1 MEELLKK
8 WKDRL
13 GNLEDMENSNE
24 NTLFKRL
31 ECQLKIQELKTCYYE
46 LRARANSSNENSG
59 LNIADVSQQRE
70 LFNAIL
76 DFTENLP
83 LVSEDYRRSELWEQF
98 IALNSG

>member
-13 GNLEDMENSNE
+13 GNLEEMENSNE

-31 ECQLKIQELKTCYYE
+31 ECELKIQELKTCYHE
-46 LRARANSSNENSG
+46 LSARANSSNENSG

-70 LFNAIL
+70 LFIAIIEKMTL
-76 DFTENLP
+76 HDL
-83 LVSEDYRRSELWEQF
+83 RRCYNGYAGNVFDEFS
-98 IALNSG
+98 NK

>member
-13 GNLEDMENSNE
+13 STIEEMENSNE

-31 ECQLKIQELKTCYYE
+31 EYQLKRQELETCYYE

-59 LNIADVSQQRE
+59 LNIADVSQQRV

-83 LVSEDYRRSELWEQF
+83 LVSEDYHRSELWEQF